1 MSRLQEK
8 SVRGKRS
15 HVVTKFSN
23 SVVNNFGTK
32 KSTPCS
38 QVLVLPELFVN
49 RIQRCARS
57 KIVPLH
63 DSSVSM

>member
-8 SVRGKRS
+8 SVRGKQS
-15 HVVTKFSN
+15 DVVTKFSN

-38 QVLVLPELFVN
+38 RVLVLPELFVN
-49 RIQRCARS
+49 RIQ
-57 KIVPLH
+57 
-63 DSSVSM
+63 